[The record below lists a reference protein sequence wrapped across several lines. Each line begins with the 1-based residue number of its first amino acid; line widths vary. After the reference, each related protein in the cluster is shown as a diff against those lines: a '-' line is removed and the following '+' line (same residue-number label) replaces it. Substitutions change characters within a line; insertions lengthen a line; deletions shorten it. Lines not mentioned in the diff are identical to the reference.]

1 MLQLHGIGLLD
12 PILLVATAIII
23 SSSLALAFSASGLR
37 PCGSSEDGESYVV
50 EWSNDESDYAATNI
64 KQHHRFNAKVFASS
78 NCWGRR
84 PFLLRRA
91 FDPNLLLDRCSGE
104 NDDDGSEETIFA
116 WPSWDEV
123 VEIASD
129 DDSES
134 R

>member
-1 MLQLHGIGLLD
+1 M
-12 PILLVATAIII
+12 I
-23 SSSLALAFSASGLR
+23 SSSLVLAFFSASGLR
-37 PCGSSEDGESYVV
+37 LPRRRRGTEDGESYVV

-116 WPSWDEV
+116 WPSWEEV

-134 R
+134 RWVLDLHPEFCCDHQ